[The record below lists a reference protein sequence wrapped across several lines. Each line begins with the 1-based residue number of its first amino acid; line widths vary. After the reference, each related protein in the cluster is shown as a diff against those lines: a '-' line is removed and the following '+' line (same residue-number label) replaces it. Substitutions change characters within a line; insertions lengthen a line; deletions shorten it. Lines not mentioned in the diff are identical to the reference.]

1 MSTTTRTRKTAKPSR
16 LSAEQLAVCEARAI
30 LATVEEQ
37 ATAEIARQG
46 IAYPDGLSFD
56 DEVALD
62 VRCHDIR
69 EGCGVFLARAAVKAA
84 ERAVVAWCI
93 EHAKRYSPAHA
104 ATLTDMHARAEKSV
118 VYWPRLVE
126 LAMRLAA

>member
-1 MSTTTRTRKTAKPSR
+1 MPTTTMHTTTRTRKPAKSR
-16 LSAEQLAVCEARAI
+16 LSAEQIAVCEARAI

-46 IAYPDGLSFD
+46 IAFTDGMAFD

-84 ERAVVAWCI
+84 EKVVVAWCI
-93 EHAKRYSPAHA
+93 EHAKRYSPTHA
-104 ATLTDMHARAEKSV
+104 ALLVDTQARAERSV
-118 VYWPRLVE
+118 VYWP
-126 LAMRLAA
+126 

>member
-1 MSTTTRTRKTAKPSR
+1 MPTTTRTRKPAKSR
-16 LSAEQLAVCEARAI
+16 LSAEQIAVCEARAI

-46 IAYPDGLSFD
+46 IAYPDGLSFE

-69 EGCGVFLARAAVKAA
+69 EGCGVYLARAAVKAA

-104 ATLTDMHARAEKSV
+104 ALLTDMHARAETSV
-118 VYWPRLVE
+118 VYWPKLVE
-126 LAMRLAA
+126 LAMKLAA